1 MLDSAQIEDTT
12 SDASNA
18 SNLLDSLGGTLASS
32 LQQEQE
38 REIAFPQDFT
48 VRSVTEE
55 RALKLLGSGV
65 NAESVA
71 AALGVS
77 PSRISQ
83 LLADED
89 FSLKVAQLRYEALQ
103 SHNERDSKYDK
114 LEDSLLV
121 RLEKSLAFMIKP
133 EIILKAIAIINN
145 AKRRGQS
152 APSQVVNQQ
161 NIVSLILPTIIAEKF
176 TVNINNQVVKAG
188 DQNLLTMPSGN
199 LLDRVEEARAK
210 RLTTHEHEQTPN
222 REE

>member
-32 LQQEQE
+32 QE
-38 REIAFPQDFT
+38 REISFPQDFT

-133 EIILKAIAIINN
+133 IAIINN

-210 RLTTHEHEQTPN
+210 RLTTHEHEQTTN